1 MLQPFRY
8 EDYRENINNIKGL
21 GFQLVAV
28 IG

>member
-8 EDYRENINNIKGL
+8 EDCRENINNIKGL